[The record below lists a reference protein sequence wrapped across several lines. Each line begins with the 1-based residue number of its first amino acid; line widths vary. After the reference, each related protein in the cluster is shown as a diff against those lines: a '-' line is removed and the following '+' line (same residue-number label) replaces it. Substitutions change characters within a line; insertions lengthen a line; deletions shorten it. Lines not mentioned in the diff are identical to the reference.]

1 MSSYGGVFLTQGSN
15 PCLLWL
21 QLCKRIIF
29 FLPLSHWGS
38 LGYSAWSL
46 KELDTTVTKQ

>member
-1 MSSYGGVFLTQGSN
+1 MSSYQGGLPDPRIKSMSPVASA
-15 PCLLWL
+15 L
-21 QLCKRIIF
+21 QADF

-38 LGYSAWSL
+38 LGYSAWGL